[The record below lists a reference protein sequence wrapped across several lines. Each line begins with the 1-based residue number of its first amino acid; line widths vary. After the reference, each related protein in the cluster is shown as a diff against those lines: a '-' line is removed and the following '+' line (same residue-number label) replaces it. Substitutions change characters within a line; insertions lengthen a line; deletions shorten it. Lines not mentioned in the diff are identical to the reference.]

1 MKITE
6 ETLASLQAQLD
17 ALEPDRQHGRK
28 GTVLTDSE
36 AEKRRLYN
44 NLASRLSRAK
54 KRQQEKLKELA
65 ALSTTGVKEI
75 DDFGITD
82 KDIRRYKKC
91 YIYTDILPER
101 EYIKRMTGLDDIQVA
116 ELDRR
121 VRENLLVI

>member
-54 KRQQEKLKELA
+54 KRQQEKLKELT
-65 ALSTTGVKEI
+65 ALSAIGVKEI

-82 KDIRRYKKC
+82 KDIRRYKSC
-91 YIYTDILPER
+91 YIYSNILPER

>member
-1 MKITE
+1 MKITD

-28 GTVLTDSE
+28 GVVLADSE

-44 NLASRLSRAK
+44 NLASRLSRDNK
-54 KRQQEKLKELA
+54 KQQQKEKEIATL
-65 ALSTTGVKEI
+65 GVKEM

-82 KDIRRYKKC
+82 RDIRRYKGC
-91 YIYTDILPER
+91 YVFENVTPDR
-101 EYIKRMTGLDDIQVA
+101 EYIKRMTGLDDIQIA

-121 VRENLLVI
+121 VRENILKV